1 MAPSGSYAKRG
12 GRSLCGAYKES
23 FPPKFLI
30 KRGIFLFSEREE
42 EKGGMRMK
50 EPSPSENP
58 INHVRPPLRRRQQKF
73 ICRLLRRVV
82 LNQSRSAILVK
93 FRIKNFVAEPEKLKV
108 FLAPHRSVLRSP
120 IHPKGDGAKWR
131 YR

>member
-1 MAPSGSYAKRG
+1 VAPSGSYAKRG

-58 INHVRPPLRRRQQKF
+58 INHVRPPF
-73 ICRLLRRVV
+73 GGG
-82 LNQSRSAILVK
+82 N
-93 FRIKNFVAEPEKLKV
+93 KNLFVGSSEGL
-108 FLAPHRSVLRSP
+108 F
-120 IHPKGDGAKWR
+120 
-131 YR
+131 